1 MRRRL
6 REKMGFRSAQS
17 APQGVLFDS
26 PYASDTEMGPGEDG
40 PPSRPPPSP
49 PLLLAKSA
57 DSAAAAGAAALA
69 GALPAPLSRVSRS
82 TPDLLRTEQDE
93 EPGRTETLGTSQG
106 EQLDND
112 KLSEVKGHLE
122 IALLEKYYL
131 QLGRRLA
138 APARVSRAEEELQRL
153 RGDSGLEAKLE
164 KEKERRRKAEF
175 ELQRLRDENAA
186 AATTATTATTVG
198 ASVAD
203 SAIPA
208 PPLAEDS
215 RDSAN
220 SASPPR
226 GLLGPARLRW
236 RRALAALSSDLGANP
251 EPPPPEPDEPL
262 SGRRLTENMRRVRR
276 GFKPVSLFMRN
287 LKALS
292 VWQSVYTSAI
302 AFVVYMYAVWHGWAV
317 PMFLLFA
324 IIRLSLNYLIAK
336 GWKIHWSIVPAL
348 VIPEPEVPR
357 DDLSVTEKFQLVLD
371 VAQRAQNLFGK
382 VADILEKI
390 KNLLMWADLEA
401 TRQLYRVLWIAF
413 VASSILPAPLLWT
426 LFGLGLG
433 VRAFLVAPVFHR
445 FPSIRLKYD
454 TARRLWQQ
462 LPTDAQRNERPALNT
477 RRGGGSHLGRS
488 SSAQG
493 LVGSGSAEEALDPRR
508 RSFHAIFSLPD
519 SERPLPVCEGGWR
532 CCLIQRDRRISSDYI
547 RSGFLY
553 VTQNY
558 LCFENTRSVSSKKN
572 KVISLKS
579 ITEVQK
585 YKVLSMLP
593 GAGMGISIK
602 TPDTVK
608 PLIFGAMVHRDDAY
622 DAIMEQYSRMGPPP
636 APPPP
641 PPLPL
646 PRGPSAAGIKF
657 DGSASPHTLPKTA
670 CKK

>member
-6 REKMGFRSAQS
+6 REKMGFRSGQS

-26 PYASDTEMGPGEDG
+26 PYASDNELGSGEDG
-40 PPSRPPPSP
+40 PPPQPPPSP
-49 PLLLAKSA
+49 PLRLAKSA
-57 DSAAAAGAAALA
+57 DSAAVAGAAGGAAAGAAALA
-69 GALPAPLSRVSRS
+69 GALPAQLSRVSRS
-82 TPDLLRTEQDE
+82 TPDLLHMEQDE

-131 QLGRRLA
+131 Q
-138 APARVSRAEEELQRL
+138 EELQRL

-164 KEKERRRKAEF
+164 KEKERRREAER

-186 AATTATTATTVG
+186 ATPNTATTATTATVG
-198 ASVAD
+198 ASDAG

-208 PPLAEDS
+208 PPKAEDS

-226 GLLGPARLRW
+226 GFLGPARLRW
-236 RRALAALSSDLGANP
+236 RRALTALSSELGANP
-251 EPPPPEPDEPL
+251 DPPAPEPVEPL

-292 VWQSVYTSAI
+292 VWQSIYTSAI
-302 AFVVYMYAVWHGWAV
+302 AFVVYMYAVWQGWAV

-336 GWKIHWSIVPAL
+336 GWKIHWSIVPTL
-348 VIPEPEVPR
+348 VTPEPEVPR

-462 LPTDAQRNERPALNT
+462 LPTDAQRNERPALST
-477 RRGGGSHLGRS
+477 HRGGGGHLGRS

-493 LVGSGSAEEALDPRR
+493 LLGSGSAEEASDPRR
-508 RSFHAIFSLPD
+508 RSFHAVFSLPD

-553 VTQNY
+553 VTPNY

-622 DAIMEQYSRMGPPP
+622 DAIMEQYSRIGS
-636 APPPP
+636 PPPP
-641 PPLPL
+641 PPLP
-646 PRGPSAAGIKF
+646 PPHGPSAAGIKF